1 MIGFFCR
8 YSVLCPPIDCPV
20 FLCYKKSGHDQ
31 MDSLQKWNAVIN
43 LNERGARQAYKK
55 LGVFGTIRK
64 TGFLN
69 VLMMKVDD
77 LAGMLETLRR
87 WTQED
92 PQSLSFLSR
101 VIPAAVTFTFQ
112 SPEEFEARAAEAV
125 LQWAQALTGKGF
137 HVRMRRRGFKGKL
150 SSLDEEHFLD
160 NTLLAAIEKA
170 GAPGQITFDDPDAI
184 IAVETIGPW
193 AGLSIWSRE
202 ELQRYPF
209 IKLD

>member
-1 MIGFFCR
+1 M
-8 YSVLCPPIDCPV
+8 
-20 FLCYKKSGHDQ
+20 Q
-31 MDSLQKWNAVIN
+31 EWNVVIN
-43 LNERGARQAYKK
+43 LNERGTRQAYRK
-55 LGVFGTIRK
+55 LGMFGTIRK

-69 VLMMKVDD
+69 VLVMKVDD
-77 LAGMLETLRR
+77 LPGMLETLRR

-101 VIPAAVTFTFQ
+101 VIPTTVTFTFQ
-112 SPEEFEARAAEAV
+112 APEEFEARAAEAV
-125 LQWAQALTGKGF
+125 LQWAPALSDKGF

-160 NTLLAAIEKA
+160 NILLAAIEKV
-170 GAPGQITFDDPDAI
+170 GAPGHITFDDPDAI

-193 AGLSIWSRE
+193 AGFSIWNRE

-209 IKLD
+209 IRLY